1 MPSLFSPRFFL
12 FPPPFFSFAFFSLLF
27 FSRSLARSRQ
37 KPPPPSCQKN
47 KRPGAPVVGRSGHRL
62 GTLCFADTKPRELGP
77 AGAATLNTL
86 AELVAVEIERDAAAR
101 AAAAAAARVSAA
113 GRAGAVLRAL
123 ELGGCGALLVDTRGG
138 GGGDRG
144 SGSGGGGG
152 ARWSVLHASADAASA
167 LGLAA
172 DGRAA
177 EGLDF
182 WKLFEPPRLRGGA
195 AAAAA
200 GAAAGGGPA
209 AADPLGR
216 LQAAA
221 DSGRFFSV
229 RGARARGGVAAAVF
243 PPSSSSNAPDA
254 SSEAT
259 GGAGVASSGETRLF
273 DLSFWPSALGPPGD
287 LPAVGVPASVAGIGV
302 GTAAAKAA
310 KSSAVSSGGND
321 ADSSTSSGSS
331 LGGGGIYCVTLSLAF
346 LAGGSPRTT
355 AVGGAAA
362 AGAANA
368 APLRPAFLPEA
379 TLASSAPPP
388 IPGLRLG
395 VLIGKGAHGTV
406 FCGSLRGAGTVAV
419 KVVPD
424 DARVPR
430 APDGTPLEALLSAR
444 LRHPNLVR
452 MRAAARSAP
461 PSGPHDSA
469 GSYGGAGAA
478 GGPAASASAASL
490 GGGGGGA
497 AAAQAAAAAGACAAP
512 GGVFA
517 AAKGATWM
525 VMDFCGGGTLL
536 DAAERGVLRSARAM
550 AGAAGIAD
558 DEEERPPPGAPNG
571 ATTPPPRRPFVSPAA
586 LAAAAADVAAG
597 VLALHSAG
605 VAHGDLTGTNVLLAS
620 AASLEEAVEVAAAPG
635 SGSGSAAAA
644 ASGGGSAAR
653 GKWRAIVAD
662 YGLAAPLAGCPT
674 GIFGSGAAAS
684 AHAAAVDES
693 ASVIAGWRSLS
704 NAAAGGSGKGGD
716 PTPSA
721 ATATP
726 RSSLD
731 AGQRPSPALNG
742 FELHPLPEAI
752 VGAPPYG
759 TVTHMPPEVLASG
772 SGPSAAGDAWAFG
785 VLLWELAHGSRA
797 WASMSHAQVMTAVAV
812 RKTLL
817 KWDDVIVEGEE
828 SPLAWAAALAAD
840 CWNEDPAGRPSFDEI
855 CERLRVELA
864 RMRGGVEPSPVPP
877 PCQQAV
883 ALGVAA
889 APVTVA
895 AAQAA

>member
-1 MPSLFSPRFFL
+1 MP
-12 FPPPFFSFAFFSLLF
+12 
-27 FSRSLARSRQ
+27 
-37 KPPPPSCQKN
+37 KKN

-62 GTLCFADTKPRELGP
+62 GTLCFADIKPRELGP

-138 GGGDRG
+138 GG
-144 SGSGGGGG
+144 GGGGG

-229 RGARARGGVAAAVF
+229 RGARARGGVAAAVS
-243 PPSSSSNAPDA
+243 PPSSSANAPAA

-321 ADSSTSSGSS
+321 ADSSSSSGSS

-379 TLASSAPPP
+379 TLAPSAPSP

-512 GGVFA
+512 GGVVA

-558 DEEERPPPGAPNG
+558 DEEERPPPGAPSG
-571 ATTPPPRRPFVSPAA
+571 ATTPPPRRPCVSPAA

-620 AASLEEAVEVAAAPG
+620 AASLEEAAEAATAPG

-644 ASGGGSAAR
+644 ASGGGAAAR
-653 GKWRAIVAD
+653 GKWRAVVAD

-674 GIFGSGAAAS
+674 GIFGSEAAAS
-684 AHAAAVDES
+684 AHAAAADES
-693 ASVIAGWRSLS
+693 ASVVAGWRSLS
-704 NAAAGGSGKGGD
+704 SAAAGGSGKGGG

-759 TVTHMPPEVLASG
+759 TVTHMPPEVLVSG

-817 KWDDVIVEGEE
+817 KWDDVVVEGEE